1 MTRPPRQRRVLWVAS
16 AASLLGHAIL
26 LWGLASSE
34 APPRKQPR
42 PAAITWLEVKK
53 PTPPSS
59 APAPTPAQTEAPTKR
74 SAPSRPPR
82 AAAPTPSS
90 PPSPESAPTP
100 EAQPPAERAAPAASA
115 APNSPAKG
123 SGVARAEELD
133 LRLHLSP
140 TARPSTALPQPGD
153 LGMTPVPGARIGAR
167 APGLPEG
174 VRANGDGTYAYSQH
188 GFSAVIERDGTVVF
202 DNDIPIGAFT
212 GTLVSFDLTE
222 AVMLLHGDDPF
233 LADKLHFLKRTGS
246 MRAQMCAEAQKDS
259 LDVAVRSLRRDLAR
273 IFADPS
279 RTLSQKKKLLFDLW
293 DQCAENDSN
302 PNVAKAAAMAR
313 ATVLGFIREK
323 LPARS
328 EDRYQEE
335 EIAELNR
342 GRISRELFRP
352 Y

>member
-1 MTRPPRQRRVLWVAS
+1 MPSESPMPS
-16 AASLLGHAIL
+16 EPAAPAQPER
-26 LWGLASSE
+26 ASS
-34 APPRKQPR
+34 P
-42 PAAITWLEVKK
+42 
-53 PTPPSS
+53 
-59 APAPTPAQTEAPTKR
+59 
-74 SAPSRPPR
+74 
-82 AAAPTPSS
+82 AAAPPS
-90 PPSPESAPTP
+90 
-100 EAQPPAERAAPAASA
+100 AQ
-115 APNSPAKG
+115 KK

-133 LRLHLSP
+133 LNLHLAP
-140 TARPSTALPQPGD
+140 TVRPSTALPQPGD

-174 VRANGDGTYAYSQH
+174 VRSNGDGTYAYAQH

-202 DNDIPIGAFT
+202 DDDIPIGAFA
-212 GTLVSFDLTE
+212 GALVSFDVTE

-246 MRAQMCAEAQKDS
+246 LRAQMCAEAQKDS

-293 DQCAENDSN
+293 DQCAENDAN

>member
-1 MTRPPRQRRVLWVAS
+1 MKERRKLWVA
-16 AASLLGHAIL
+16 ALASLSLHAIFL
-26 LWGLASSE
+26 GGLASQK
-34 APPRKQPR
+34 APPPKPR

-53 PTPPSS
+53 PSPPTPPPSPQAS
-59 APAPTPAQTEAPTKR
+59 APAPPAPTPKRATPPTPSEPAPSEPPRPSEPAAPAQPERPASAA
-74 SAPSRPPR
+74 SAP
-82 AAAPTPSS
+82 AAAPP
-90 PPSPESAPTP
+90 
-100 EAQPPAERAAPAASA
+100 SA
-115 APNSPAKG
+115 AKK
-123 SGVARAEELD
+123 SGVARADELD
-133 LRLHLSP
+133 LNLHLAP

-174 VRANGDGTYAYSQH
+174 VRSNGDGTYAYAQH

-202 DNDIPIGAFT
+202 DDDIPIGAFA
-212 GTLVSFDLTE
+212 GALVSFDVTE

-246 MRAQMCAEAQKDS
+246 LRAQMCAEAQKDS

-273 IFADPS
+273 IFADPT

-293 DQCAENDSN
+293 DQCAENDAN

>member
-1 MTRPPRQRRVLWVAS
+1 
-16 AASLLGHAIL
+16 
-26 LWGLASSE
+26 
-34 APPRKQPR
+34 
-42 PAAITWLEVKK
+42 
-53 PTPPSS
+53 
-59 APAPTPAQTEAPTKR
+59 
-74 SAPSRPPR
+74 
-82 AAAPTPSS
+82 
-90 PPSPESAPTP
+90 
-100 EAQPPAERAAPAASA
+100 
-115 APNSPAKG
+115 
-123 SGVARAEELD
+123 
-133 LRLHLSP
+133 
-140 TARPSTALPQPGD
+140 
-153 LGMTPVPGARIGAR
+153 MTPVPGARIGAQ

-174 VRANGDGTYAYSQH
+174 VRANGDGTYAYAQH

-279 RTLSQKKKLLFDLW
+279 RSLSQKKKLLFALW
-293 DQCAENDSN
+293 DQCAEGDSN
-302 PNVAKAAAMAR
+302 PSVAKAAAMAR